1 MKTIILPITAGR
13 LLRYV
18 SWISVLLLWLQ
29 TAAGA
34 DFAVTSPGFF
44 FSFTSNSVPISGQN
58 PTITLVRGRTYTF
71 ALNTTPNFHPF
82 LIATAL
88 GSATAPPGVTGNN
101 GSSSGTITYSV
112 PTNAVDCVYYCTIH
126 FFQGQIHMIDAA
138 TPLLPPAVNII
149 GLTVGTNLTVT
160 TAQTTTNGFSF
171 IPQANTNLAMTNW
184 FALTVLSN
192 RFSNGTNEIFCG
204 RPPGTNVFL
213 RIRIQ

>member
-1 MKTIILPITAGR
+1 MQTIKLPIPAGQ
-13 LLRYV
+13 LLRNV
-18 SWISVLLLWLQ
+18 FWIPALLLWLQ

-44 FSFTSNSVPISGQN
+44 FGFTSNSVPISGQN

-71 ALNTTPNFHPF
+71 ALSTTPNFHPF
-82 LIATAL
+82 MIATTL
-88 GSATAPPGVTGNN
+88 GSTTAPPGVTGNN
-101 GSSSGTITYSV
+101 DSSNGTITYSV
-112 PTNAVDCVYYCTIH
+112 PTNATDCAYYCTIH
-126 FFQGQIHMIDAA
+126 FFGGQIHMIDAA
-138 TPLLPPAVNII
+138 APPSPPAVNII
-149 GLTVGTNLTVT
+149 GLTVDTNLTVT
-160 TAQTTTNGFSF
+160 TSQATTNGFSF